1 MSIYNFVT
9 NCVIGFFRIFS
20 IFCRRTLGPKDTI
33 DTFLSSITKLYENG
47 SIMDTALYADIIPA
61 GTLAKF
67 RTTRLY
73 HRTFLLKLIVR
84 LGLRRFLDN
93 FINPLVEAVGGY
105 KDYVQGSID
114 TCTHRTVNLK

>member
-1 MSIYNFVT
+1 LI
-9 NCVIGFFRIFS
+9 FFSFFS
-20 IFCRRTLGPKDTI
+20 FFCRRTLGPKDTVN
-33 DTFLSSITKLYENG
+33 TFLLPIIKLYENG
-47 SIMDTALYADIIPA
+47 SIMDTPLYVDIIPT
-61 GTLAKF
+61 GMLAKF

>member
-1 MSIYNFVT
+1 M
-9 NCVIGFFRIFS
+9 
-20 IFCRRTLGPKDTI
+20 GPKDTA
-33 DTFLSSITKLYENG
+33 DTFLSPIIKLYENG
-47 SIMDTALYADIIPA
+47 SIMDIALYADILPA

-73 HRTFLLKLIVR
+73 HRMFLLKLIVR

-105 KDYVQGSID
+105 KDYIQGSLD
-114 TCTHRTVNLK
+114 TCTHRTGTLK

>member
-1 MSIYNFVT
+1 M
-9 NCVIGFFRIFS
+9 
-20 IFCRRTLGPKDTI
+20 GPKDTF
-33 DTFLSSITKLYENG
+33 DTFLSPITKLYENG
-47 SIMDTALYADIIPA
+47 SIMDTALYADIVPV

-73 HRTFLLKLIVR
+73 HRTFLLKLIIR

-114 TCTHRTVNLK
+114 TCTYRTVNLK

>member
-1 MSIYNFVT
+1 MFP
-9 NCVIGFFRIFS
+9 
-20 IFCRRTLGPKDTI
+20 IFCHRTLGPKDTV
-33 DTFLSSITKLYENG
+33 DTFLSPIIRLYEHG
-47 SIMDTALYADIIPA
+47 SIMDSALYTDIIPA

-114 TCTHRTVNLK
+114 TCAHRTVNLKYGKN

>member
-1 MSIYNFVT
+1 M
-9 NCVIGFFRIFS
+9 
-20 IFCRRTLGPKDTI
+20 GPKDTA
-33 DTFLSSITKLYENG
+33 DTFLSPIIKLYENG
-47 SIMDTALYADIIPA
+47 SIMDIALYADILPA

-73 HRTFLLKLIVR
+73 HRMFLLKLIVR

-105 KDYVQGSID
+105 KDYIQGSFG
-114 TCTHRTVNLK
+114 TCTHRTGTLK